1 MAGSDTLFAGNEN
14 RKKNG
19 IRNAKKTVETQ
30 GLQLFHGKLLPGLLS
45 CHGVKRT
52 PHGGVAIL
60 APKDFGTEFDP
71 NSDQSGLYLKILE
84 TKRAHAVWVQVS
96 KNLKVLVINIYCRTG
111 ASQDRVV
118 QQTNNDLLQDL
129 FTFACQFGSIPVI
142 IAGDFQLPPLQYD
155 AVSQAV
161 NFHQWNDSLAVTEEP
176 GIFRPLTYSADGTFT
191 GPGDGCSS
199 IHGVLTNATASAAL
213 FRAEVLPLLKVQHRP
228 IQVTFKWDHLWQ
240 RGFILYKTAPLCL
253 RGLNQHVQPDSSLNH
268 IEQCHDLTID
278 ECWSRANH
286 IAIDALLA
294 QGASWGPGPRQRGEA
309 VQTKS
314 KVICP
319 GQHPNGC
326 AVTKRSSW
334 LHKEASEKS
343 SFFHTA
349 PLTAGPRKVIQQRT
363 IQKAWNRL
371 FWLQAPCLWPWDQ
384 QPSLLQTLQALQWVQ
399 DAITMDEIKILASQN
414 SSLEKQNSE
423 QRSCRYFL
431 RVPTP
436 PESCN

>member
-1 MAGSDTLFAGNEN
+1 MPTLGHSTRTFTGVRGRLRHFVC
-14 RKKNG
+14 RKRESEKNG

-343 SFFHTA
+343 SFFILPHSLQDLERLSSKEQSRRPGTGCFGSK
-349 PLTAGPRKVIQQRT
+349 PLVSGHGTNNPACSRPSK
-363 IQKAWNRL
+363 L
-371 FWLQAPCLWPWDQ
+371 FSGFKMP
-384 QPSLLQTLQALQWVQ
+384 
-399 DAITMDEIKILASQN
+399 
-414 SSLEKQNSE
+414 
-423 QRSCRYFL
+423 L
-431 RVPTP
+431 RWTKLKF
-436 PESCN
+436 